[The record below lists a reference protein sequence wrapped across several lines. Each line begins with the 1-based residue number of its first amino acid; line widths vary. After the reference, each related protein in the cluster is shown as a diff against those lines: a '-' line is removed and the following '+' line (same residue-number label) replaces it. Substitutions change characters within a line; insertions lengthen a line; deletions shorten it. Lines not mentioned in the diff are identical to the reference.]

1 MLDVHAP
8 QHGVHGVRDFFIH
21 LLTITVGLF
30 IALTLEAGVEALHH
44 RHERKEAEAMIRQ
57 ELMEN
62 REEVQ
67 QNAAHIKTEI
77 AGMTKVLEALDAL
90 SKGQPPVMPED
101 KDVEFG
107 EGPIQD
113 SAWRTASSTGV
124 LSYMEYAEV
133 ERFSHAH
140 KEQDQLEAMQEQT
153 LDDYLQMGAVLTSVP
168 LPPGAHVSSET
179 AKDAL
184 PYARHAIAHL
194 RGIDALCVGT
204 LGSYDDA
211 LKK

>member
-62 REEVQ
+62 RERIQE
-67 QNAAHIKTEI
+67 NAVVLKTEM
-77 AGMTKVLEALDAL
+77 AGMVKVLKALDAL
-90 SKGQPPVMPED
+90 SQGQSPTMPEV
-101 KDVEFG
+101 KDIQFS
-107 EGPIQD
+107 EGQLQD

-133 ERFSHAH
+133 EQFSGAH
-140 KEQDQLEAMQEQT
+140 KAQDQLEAMEQQT
-153 LDDYLQMGAVLTSVP
+153 AEDYMQLVAVLTLHMAKISP
-168 LPPGAHVSSET
+168 ET
-179 AKDAL
+179 AKEAL

-194 RGIDALCVGT
+194 QGTHSFSVGT
-204 LGSYDDA
+204 LESYDDA

>member
-62 REEVQ
+62 RENIQ
-67 QNAAHIKTEI
+67 QNAATIKTEI
-77 AGMTKVLEALDAL
+77 EGMTKVLQVLEAL
-90 SKGQPPVMPED
+90 SQGQPPGKVED
-101 KDVEFG
+101 KDFTFG

-113 SAWRTASSTGV
+113 SAWRTASSTGA

-133 ERFSHAH
+133 ERFSYAH
-140 KEQDQLEAMQEQT
+140 KEQDQLEAMEQQT
-153 LDDYLQMGAVLTSVP
+153 LDDYLQLGAVLVP
-168 LPPGAHVSSET
+168 HGMHVSPEK
-179 AKDAL
+179 AKEAI
-184 PYARHAIAHL
+184 PYAQHAIAHL
-194 RGIDALCVGT
+194 RGMYSLGIGT

>member
-1 MLDVHAP
+1 MLDVHVP

-62 REEVQ
+62 RETIQ
-67 QNAAHIKTEI
+67 QNAAGLKTEI
-77 AGMTKVLEALDAL
+77 ATMTKVLQSLESL
-90 SKGQPPVMPED
+90 SKGQPLGPAGIKVPA
-101 KDVEFG
+101 FS

-124 LSYMEYAEV
+124 LSYMDYAEV
-133 ERFSHAH
+133 QRFSDAH
-140 KEQDQLEAMQEQT
+140 KVQDQLEALQQQAA
-153 LDDYLQMGAVLTSVP
+153 DDYLQLDAAIALHAPNISP
-168 LPPGAHVSSET
+168 ET
-179 AKDAL
+179 AKEAL
-184 PYARHAIAHL
+184 PYARRAMAHL
-194 RGIDALCVGT
+194 SGMYFIGIGT
-204 LGSYDDA
+204 LASYDEA